1 MWRQWIVPCVLT
13 ALCVAGLTALIKPPK
28 TNDRSPVGDCYAV
41 FGGKRSINFAL
52 VDCSA
57 DNSTYKVVSTVD
69 SPDWSLDPGAC
80 PGGPYRALREGIGD
94 TECLMLDLGEG
105 ECLNR
110 VTSRLGQRSD
120 LVKGRCDDHSESKV
134 TKVVTGPRESC
145 GPGETTTF
153 YAQPATTVCLV
164 QL

>member
-1 MWRQWIVPCVLT
+1 MLT
-13 ALCVAGLTALIKPPK
+13 ALCVAGLTVLVRPPK
-28 TNDRSPVGDCYAV
+28 TNHRSPVGDCYAV

-57 DNSTYKVVSTVD
+57 DNSTYKVVLTVD
-69 SPDWSLDPGAC
+69 SPGWSLDLGAC
-80 PGGPYRALREGIGD
+80 PGGPYRALRERIGD

-120 LVKGRCDDHSESKV
+120 LVKGRCDDRSESKV

-153 YAQPATTVCLV
+153 YSQPATTICLV
-164 QL
+164 KL